1 MMIEVYRYLSKG
13 WVSDYWISPQYLFNY
28 PGFYFLE
35 ALPGDGMIY
44 LFWRN
49 GCNRIFHYHRTFYKT
64 IMPII
69 CFGIFIPISIRS
81 NSLSQSFL
89 FNHAIELD

>member
-13 WVSDYWISPQYLFNY
+13 WVSDYWISPQFLFNY

-44 LFWRN
+44 LFY
-49 GCNRIFHYHRTFYKT
+49 GMGVMAFF
-64 IMPII
+64 II
-69 CFGIFIPISIRS
+69 IGLFTRLSSLFFALAFSYQFLLRS
-81 NSLSQSFL
+81 NPLP
-89 FNHAIELD
+89 